1 MAIKLLIS
9 DVDGTLIRAG
19 ESEISVGIKK
29 KIAAFLASGGDVAI
43 ASGRTYHSLMRF
55 FREFA
60 DSLYFIPCDGALCIK
75 SGKVLYHRPISMS
88 SIRSAFAT
96 AKERGLALHLAGAE
110 RGYVFGDAE
119 FEAKMTKWHV
129 DDFTTVSTASE
140 VREPIYKLAFYG
152 KSPNFATV
160 PADLRKSYVG
170 NGWAEYVYRY
180 ADKGLAL
187 SDLQNRLFLT
197 KFDTAAI
204 GDGLNDVSMLSKAKY
219 AYALDPALKDAVPSV
234 ILAETAEE
242 ALDWMRTAK

>member
-1 MAIKLLIS
+1 
-9 DVDGTLIRAG
+9 
-19 ESEISVGIKK
+19 
-29 KIAAFLASGGDVAI
+29 
-43 ASGRTYHSLMRF
+43 
-55 FREFA
+55 
-60 DSLYFIPCDGALCIK
+60 
-75 SGKVLYHRPISMS
+75 MS

-96 AKERGLALHLAGAE
+96 AKERGLSLHLAGAE

-180 ADKGLAL
+180 TDKGLAL
-187 SDLQNRLFLT
+187 SDLQSRLFLT

-219 AYALDPALKDAVPSV
+219 AYALNPNLKDAIPSV
-234 ILAETAEE
+234 ILAENAEE